1 MSEEDRLDPDK
12 LVVWLDFETSGLDTD
27 RDTVIE
33 AGWTI
38 TNSSL
43 TQKTPLRSRLC
54 AFVPLPHPQFD
65 PTPITP
71 DSPEWYENVN
81 EYVISMHARSGL
93 AQEFDN
99 TNHYRVLHSFDMLDR
114 LILDDLFSVGWTG
127 DDKIVLAGSGLA
139 AFDRKILIAGRS
151 RLQSVSHYRAM
162 DVSVAYETVG
172 IEVPKTLEQMQAVF
186 AKWPAVSGVW
196 RDDDSWLLPD
206 DLDPLHRADTDV
218 AASIM
223 LARALRSRIAS

>member
-27 RDTVIE
+27 RDTIIE

-54 AFVPLPHPQFD
+54 AFVPFSD
-65 PTPITP
+65 IASVVTP

-81 EYVISMHARSGL
+81 EYVIRMHANSGL
-93 AQEFDN
+93 TQAFND

-172 IEVPKTLEQMQAVF
+172 IEVPKTLEQMQTVF
-186 AKWPAVSGVW
+186 ARWPAVSGVW
-196 RDDDSWLLPD
+196 RDDDSWLLPG
-206 DLDPLHRADTDV
+206 DLDPLHRAGTDV

-223 LARALRSRIAS
+223 LARALRSRIMS